1 MVQIKLEIICGII
14 SQESFISHMVQI
26 KLPNT
31 VAKQVL
37 PLPFISHMVQIKPS
51 VVLLLSSFLSFISHM
66 VQIKQDLHT
75 SFKDKLEV
83 LYIPHGS
90 DKTGEVREAL
100 KDIAAFISH
109 MVQIKPLKS
118 YVALLV
124 KKALYP
130 TWFR

>member
-1 MVQIKLEIICGII
+1 
-14 SQESFISHMVQI
+14 
-26 KLPNT
+26 
-31 VAKQVL
+31 
-37 PLPFISHMVQIKPS
+37 MVQIKPS

-109 MVQIKPLKS
+109 MVQIKPIEIICGIISQESFISHMVQIKLEEK
-118 YVALLV
+118 YDIQTFT
-124 KKALYP
+124 KTLYP